1 MTKTEKVDL
10 VKPSNDLVKPPRKRR
25 AKRKSKS
32 LRTLW
37 QNRLRRILDSKRYLT
52 IEEETAII
60 EEVNA
65 IVGEQ
70 VDEIREM
77 DDRLKKVQAI
87 YKLNH
92 ELEPFASYLMR
103 DRLFEMA
110 GLRPEKKSSEQHLI
124 ASR

>member
-1 MTKTEKVDL
+1 MDL
-10 VKPSNDLVKPPRKRR
+10 ERPSNEVVNPPSKQC
-25 AKRKSKS
+25 KSKS

-37 QNRLRRILDSKRYLT
+37 QDRLRRILDSKRYLT

-65 IVGEQ
+65 IIEDR
-70 VDEIREM
+70 VDKIREM

-110 GLRPEKKSSEQHLI
+110 GIRPKKESHETFNDLLTE
-124 ASR
+124 RGK